1 MDLLEILDGAAWVV
15 IGLAGAWLL
24 VTGRKMVYGLPRDIR
39 EGGRLRVFGLA
50 TVALAAFVISQFLQ
64 RRSFSPAGAIAI
76 GLFLAITLALSINR
90 RSKGASGGR
99 AGAGRVG
106 QPAEA
111 GVSLGWFFG
120 ARRVRAVTCV
130 LGTGKG
136 ALGCGLGGFHVGWL
150 GDLCKLGLDRRTF
163 VG

>member
-111 GVSLGWFFG
+111 GVSLGWFSCTSG
-120 ARRVRAVTCV
+120 ESGDVRVRDWE
-130 LGTGKG
+130 
-136 ALGCGLGGFHVGWL
+136 GGVGVWFGWFSCRL
-150 GDLCKLGLDRRTF
+150 AGRF
-163 VG
+163 V